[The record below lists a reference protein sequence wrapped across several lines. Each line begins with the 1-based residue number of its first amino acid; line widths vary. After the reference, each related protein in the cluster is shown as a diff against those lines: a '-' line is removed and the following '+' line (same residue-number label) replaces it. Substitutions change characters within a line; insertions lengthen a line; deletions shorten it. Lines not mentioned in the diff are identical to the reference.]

1 MDIFQCIPSSTVA
14 KPSLWKRN
22 EIASALARAQTHLG
36 VHHSP
41 DGFHVQYELSKAT
54 SLALNRQ
61 EQKAKEDYEATTD
74 RKQRTREARC
84 TRSSSNRIRRQSCF
98 FGVSLVSF

>member
-1 MDIFQCIPSSTVA
+1 MGDTQCIPSLTVA

-22 EIASALARAQTHLG
+22 EIASALVRAQTHLG

-41 DGFHVQYELSKAT
+41 DVFHVQYELSQET

-61 EQKAKEDYEATTD
+61 EQK
-74 RKQRTREARC
+74 
-84 TRSSSNRIRRQSCF
+84 TRSNHESQATSP
-98 FGVSLVSF
+98 